1 MGKLPIL
8 SLTRNIP
15 RIECLKVVVEKINLW
30 ERKSK
35 KKFRSSPPGVFLEKV
50 FWNYSANLQENTNAE
65 VRF

>member
-50 FWNYSANLQENTNAE
+50 F
-65 VRF
+65 

>member
-15 RIECLKVVVEKINLW
+15 RTECLKVVVEKINLW

-35 KKFRSSPPGVFLEKV
+35 KK
-50 FWNYSANLQENTNAE
+50 LQK
-65 VRF
+65 

>member
-15 RIECLKVVVEKINLW
+15 RTECLKVVVEKINLW

-35 KKFRSSPPGVFLEKV
+35 KKFRSSPPGVFLEQV
-50 FWNYSANLQENTNAE
+50 CWNYSANLQENTNAE